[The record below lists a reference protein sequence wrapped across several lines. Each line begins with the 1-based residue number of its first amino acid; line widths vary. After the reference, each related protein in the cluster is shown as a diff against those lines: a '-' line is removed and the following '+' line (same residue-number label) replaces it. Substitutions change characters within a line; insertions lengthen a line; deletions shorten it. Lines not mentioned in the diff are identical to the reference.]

1 MESTKYANER
11 IPQHPAYH
19 LAFLHV
25 ETRIVDKGVCQKQA
39 FDGRAEERGI
49 QDKRTVFN
57 RCDRAVINSRKK
69 KEPAD
74 AGSFAL

>member
-25 ETRIVDKGVCQKQA
+25 ETRIVDMGVCQKQA
-39 FDGRAEERGI
+39 FDGRAEERG
-49 QDKRTVFN
+49 QT
-57 RCDRAVINSRKK
+57 DRFQPLRSGSYQLTQK

>member
-1 MESTKYANER
+1 MKESRSIPR
-11 IPQHPAYH
+11 IISPSCMSKHE
-19 LAFLHV
+19 LL
-25 ETRIVDKGVCQKQA
+25 TRACAKKQA
-39 FDGRAEERGI
+39 LDGRAEERGI

-57 RCDRAVINSRKK
+57 RCDRAVISSRK